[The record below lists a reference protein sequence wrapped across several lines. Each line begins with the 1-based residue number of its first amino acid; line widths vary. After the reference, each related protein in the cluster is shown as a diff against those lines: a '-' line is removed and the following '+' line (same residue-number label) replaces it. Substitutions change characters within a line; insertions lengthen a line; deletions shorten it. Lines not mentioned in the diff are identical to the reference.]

1 MILDRSV
8 VVFGFNRTRHE
19 VVMPAAHWPAC
30 DGLRQCA
37 LRLAARPFDA
47 TLRFCVALL
56 HAGERFAFRDS
67 GRDLISRE
75 APWRARHALGR
86 QLQAGAADAVRMR
99 VTAQFRARPAPFRAG
114 RVARK
119 AAGESEALHVGA
131 SVAVKRGLRGRR
143 SD

>member
-1 MILDRSV
+1 MAKLILDRSV

-37 LRLAARPFDA
+37 LRLAARSFDA
-47 TLRFCVALL
+47 TLRFCVALP
-56 HAGERFAFRDS
+56 HADERFAFRDS

-75 APWRARHALGR
+75 APWRACHALGR

-99 VTAQFRARPAPFRAG
+99 AAAAWRRDFARGESRERRRAR
-114 RVARK
+114 ARRCTS
-119 AAGESEALHVGA
+119 A
-131 SVAVKRGLRGRR
+131 RPWR
-143 SD
+143 